1 MIHIINLMSHK
12 VVIAYSKID
21 IIKSRIVFDHKSL
34 KCVIIRTQVVI
45 MKSKVIIIKPNS
57 CYRLVDNC

>member
-21 IIKSRIVFDHKSL
+21 IIKSKIVFDHKSL
-34 KCVIIRTQVVI
+34 ECVIIRTQVVI